1 MGPTFGVLSFFLQNS
16 IGKNDLTLVLTGIV
30 QISFLLFLP
39 ILLRRNPRLSFK
51 SLVSLTEEI
60 FILIYY

>member
-30 QISFLLFLP
+30 QICFLLFLP